1 MPLTTLVMALT
12 LSTCLCASISTRA
25 RVGSLWTRHARW
37 WGDGALLC
45 ALLAGLAYGYGIY
58 EATAI
63 DSDARVVCAAERS
76 SGGVPEGVMSGAG
89 PRPFWRAVTRE
100 RCRDVSRAP
109 RTPRSAG
116 CRSSNASEPP
126 PSG

>member
-1 MPLTTLVMALT
+1 M
-12 LSTCLCASISTRA
+12 
-25 RVGSLWTRHARW
+25 WTHHARW

-45 ALLAGLAYGYGIY
+45 ALLAGLVDAVAIR

-89 PRPFWRAVTRE
+89 P
-100 RCRDVSRAP
+100 
-109 RTPRSAG
+109 
-116 CRSSNASEPP
+116 
-126 PSG
+126 